1 MSDEEVQALKLTK
14 TFDNSSVK
22 RFCIFYLYILF
33 QLPKFK
39 YNLKSQTDIE
49 ISCLVSWEY
58 DDKQVVI
65 FNFTCPSILYLLN
78 TDKYGGT

>member
-1 MSDEEVQALKLTK
+1 MSDEEIQALKLTK
-14 TFDNSSVK
+14 TFDNNSSVK
-22 RFCIFYLYILF
+22 KFCISLSLYPFSNAKVLIE
-33 QLPKFK
+33 
-39 YNLKSQTDIE
+39 SQTDIE

-65 FNFTCPSILYLLN
+65 SNFPCPSILYLLN